1 MGLEPRREKRESC
14 ITCRRMLRMTPFFP
28 PKLGEKPYLEKDS
41 LFGHSLFRVL
51 LHWIHGHNVKRNY
64 NAKFLEAIDFAFKK
78 CHLVIPLCLRRKNCK
93 LFMQSLPVMMVLLN
107 LQQDLASL
115 FATWLFLSN
124 VCDFLRSESDVN
136 CKSVLLIVSP
146 NQMDDI

>member
-1 MGLEPRREKRESC
+1 MGLGPRREKRESC
-14 ITCRRMLRMTPFFP
+14 ITCRRMLGMTPFFP

-51 LHWIHGHNVKRNY
+51 LHWIHGDNVKGNY
-64 NAKFLEAIDFAFKK
+64 NTKFLEAIDFAFKK
-78 CHLVIPLCLRRKNCK
+78 CHFTFVPKAEQLQAIHAFVT
-93 LFMQSLPVMMVLLN
+93 VMMVLLN

-115 FATWLFLSN
+115 FATWLFLYY

-136 CKSVLLIVSP
+136 C
-146 NQMDDI
+146 